1 MSQLVIL
8 RDRYNENYQV
18 HYGIATDPKVKSYDK
33 VQTLAAMKGLSDT
46 IMRLYRDA
54 TGLSIVQRRKLQG
67 LEKGT
72 LYFDNMRARL
82 PPVFEWA
89 PLPPPPLPPAQ
100 QHQDDDCDDEG
111 GDMEEEE
118 RADN

>member
-1 MSQLVIL
+1 MRQLVIL
-8 RDRYNENYQV
+8 RDRYNENYQLL
-18 HYGIATDPKVKSYDK
+18 HGIATDPKVKPYDK
-33 VQTLAAMKGLSDT
+33 LQTLAAMKDLSDT

-54 TGLSIVQRRKLQG
+54 TGLSIVQRRKLEG

-89 PLPPPPLPPAQ
+89 PLPPPAQ
-100 QHQDDDCDDEG
+100 QQQQDDVYDDEG

>member
-1 MSQLVIL
+1 
-8 RDRYNENYQV
+8 
-18 HYGIATDPKVKSYDK
+18 
-33 VQTLAAMKGLSDT
+33 MKDLSDT

-54 TGLSIVQRRKLQG
+54 PALSIVQRRKLG
-67 LEKGT
+67 RLEKGT
-72 LYFDNMRARL
+72 LYFHNMRASL

-89 PLPPPPLPPAQ
+89 PLPPAQ
-100 QHQDDDCDDEG
+100 QQQYDDYDDEG